1 MGGSTTPRINNLA
14 TSMTRGRVTTPRP
27 QQGVRGN
34 QLIRPPAASLRA
46 PMPKVNPPMAP
57 YGGLNLNPMPM
68 PQQPRIVPTPMPNP
82 MPNPPAMRGPGFDDT
97 GAPFTISPTP
107 FPMNPGSPGD
117 QTAQIQ
123 NPNQVSNINPSQ
135 PLTNPI
141 YDDQGNLMNYDASSM
156 SMFNPNM
163 MLRPY

>member
-1 MGGSTTPRINNLA
+1 
-14 TSMTRGRVTTPRP
+14 
-27 QQGVRGN
+27 
-34 QLIRPPAASLRA
+34 
-46 PMPKVNPPMAP
+46 MPKVNPPMAP
-57 YGGLNLNPMPM
+57 YGGLNLNPMPK
-68 PQQPRIVPTPMPNP
+68 PQPPRIVPTPVPNP

-107 FPMNPGSPGD
+107 FPMDQQDPNNPIMRNPL
-117 QTAQIQ
+117 QMAPIQ
-123 NPNQVSNINPSQ
+123 DPNQVSNIYPSQ

>member
-1 MGGSTTPRINNLA
+1 MPNTA
-14 TSMTRGRVTTPRP
+14 RGRVTTPRP
-27 QQGVRGN
+27 QQGLRGN
-34 QLIRPPAASLRA
+34 QLIRPPAATLRP

-57 YGGLNLNPMPM
+57 YGGLNLNPMPK
-68 PQQPRIVPTPMPNP
+68 PQPPRIVPTPVPNP

-107 FPMNPGSPGD
+107 YDMGQQDPNNPIMHHPMQMAP
-117 QTAQIQ
+117 IQ
-123 NPNQVSNINPSQ
+123 DPNQISNIYPSQ